1 MSTQTLIRAAQAGD
15 RSAAEQLVVENSGL
29 IWSIA
34 RRYFGRGTE
43 PDDLYQLGC
52 VGFLKAVA
60 GFDLSYGT
68 QFSTYAVPK
77 IAGEIRRFLRDDGQ
91 VKVSRSLKERAAQ
104 IHQART
110 RLTGTL
116 GREPAVSELAAE
128 LDLTPEEIAMAE
140 TATGMAES
148 IQRESGD
155 EGFSLEDVLCTDGME
170 DRILE
175 SLSLRNALSH
185 LTERERMVIDLR
197 YFHGLTQQKIAG
209 LLGVSQ
215 VQVSRIEKKAL
226 TNLRTYLFAATLAAA
241 KVEL

>member
-15 RSAAEQLVVENSGL
+15 WSAAEQLVVENSGL

-128 LDLTPEEIAMAE
+128 LGLTPEEIAMAE

-226 TNLRTYLFAATLAAA
+226 RNLRTYL
-241 KVEL
+241 

>member
-128 LDLTPEEIAMAE
+128 LGLTPEEIAMAE

-215 VQVSRIEKKAL
+215 VQVSRIREKGTDKSPHVFVDKS
-226 TNLRTYLFAATLAAA
+226 RKIY
-241 KVEL
+241 